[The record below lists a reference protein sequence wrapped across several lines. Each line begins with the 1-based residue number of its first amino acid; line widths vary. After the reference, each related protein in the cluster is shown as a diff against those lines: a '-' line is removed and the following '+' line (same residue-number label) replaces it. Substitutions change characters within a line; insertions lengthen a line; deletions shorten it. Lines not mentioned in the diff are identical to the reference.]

1 MTHIYRILFT
11 TCFFLFAFFS
21 HAQELPLILKN
32 ARVVDVEKGMILEP
46 TDLIIENGCVKEIGK
61 NSSKNTKG
69 IVKDLSGMYVMPGLI
84 DAHVHLSNDSKE
96 TKQDRIKHLEY
107 YLKHGITSV
116 RDGAGD
122 ARILKELNDG
132 VSKGDILGP
141 DIYYSAFMAGP
152 PYFKDNDRESGMVEG
167 WHEPFAPWMQC
178 IYPDTDLDKAMRDAK
193 EWGCTGVKIYGGFD
207 REMLMRLSQKA
218 RQHNLEVWGHATL
231 FPAKPQDAA
240 DACMHVISHAN
251 MLEWEGVADTL
262 SSDIFE
268 NYKKYYEHIDRENM
282 SVTHFLQTVKKNN
295 LILDPTLYICI
306 VNGMEWAARFVKEAN
321 EMGVKICAGTDY
333 INDLDRDLPYL
344 FDEMQLYF
352 EKCAFTPQQVLLSAT
367 KTAAEALGVAD
378 KKGTVCKGKIADLI
392 VLKGNPLNDIKE
404 LRNPQWVIK
413 RGKIVKFQQ

>member
-1 MTHIYRILFT
+1 
-11 TCFFLFAFFS
+11 
-21 HAQELPLILKN
+21 
-32 ARVVDVEKGMILEP
+32 
-46 TDLIIENGCVKEIGK
+46 
-61 NSSKNTKG
+61 
-69 IVKDLSGMYVMPGLI
+69 
-84 DAHVHLSNDSKE
+84 
-96 TKQDRIKHLEY
+96 
-107 YLKHGITSV
+107 
-116 RDGAGD
+116 
-122 ARILKELNDG
+122 
-132 VSKGDILGP
+132 
-141 DIYYSAFMAGP
+141 
-152 PYFKDNDRESGMVEG
+152 
-167 WHEPFAPWMQC
+167 
-178 IYPDTDLDKAMRDAK
+178 
-193 EWGCTGVKIYGGFD
+193 
-207 REMLMRLSQKA
+207 
-218 RQHNLEVWGHATL
+218 
-231 FPAKPQDAA
+231 
-240 DACMHVISHAN
+240 
-251 MLEWEGVADTL
+251 
-262 SSDIFE
+262 
-268 NYKKYYEHIDRENM
+268 M